1 MERPS
6 IYVYF
11 GSDKICL
18 CCILVLFK
26 KFTDEDSYKNFM
38 MSCIHELK
46 EKAGC
51 DPDDDD
57 FDILFDYRKANA
69 VRIMFGAH
77 FVLRSNAIK
86 NLVNWMYHVDTRL
99 GAVCQYLCN
108 MFSWY
113 EMEHFNLLNDM
124 LVNPQSPVLLDPCI
138 LREVDN
144 LTDACSAVMDCEY
157 PQFYSLMVTNADSLK
172 VEPSNFPT
180 LIAVAKVLA
189 SGGDD
194 NSATVEEISFA
205 YSANPITVNSL
216 VKVHLKAIPQI

>member
-1 MERPS
+1 
-6 IYVYF
+6 
-11 GSDKICL
+11 
-18 CCILVLFK
+18 
-26 KFTDEDSYKNFM
+26 
-38 MSCIHELK
+38 
-46 EKAGC
+46 
-51 DPDDDD
+51 
-57 FDILFDYRKANA
+57 
-69 VRIMFGAH
+69 
-77 FVLRSNAIK
+77 
-86 NLVNWMYHVDTRL
+86 
-99 GAVCQYLCN
+99 

-124 LVNPQSPVLLDPCI
+124 LVNPQSPVLLDPRI

-157 PQFYSLMVTNADSLK
+157 PQFYSFMDTNADSLK

-194 NSATVEEISFA
+194 NSAIVEEISFA
-205 YSANPITVNSL
+205 YSANPITVKSL